1 MNEHWD
7 LLMNIECII
16 FPFCRPMVHHTVN
29 FEDAC
34 TALSNLHQFTV
45 GNVVLVM

>member
-1 MNEHWD
+1 M
-7 LLMNIECII
+7 
-16 FPFCRPMVHHTVN
+16 HHTVN

-34 TALSNLHQFTV
+34 TALKDLHLFTV